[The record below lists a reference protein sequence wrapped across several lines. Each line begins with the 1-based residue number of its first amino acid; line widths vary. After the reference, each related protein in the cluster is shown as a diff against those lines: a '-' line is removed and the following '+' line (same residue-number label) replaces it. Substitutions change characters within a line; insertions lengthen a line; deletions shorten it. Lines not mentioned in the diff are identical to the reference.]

1 MTNDFSTMKDADM
14 PLLDRIEAALDRIV
28 NRRGLMR
35 IPREATDIDV
45 VVLDCGDEIKRLRAE
60 LAAEQ
65 SDRSATEEIAR
76 QRGAVINA
84 LCADIADLKTENAAL
99 KAHDPLAEMW
109 RELSEYQ
116 PMADA
121 DGYGEAWAKM
131 CSERTKQA
139 AERAHDVLLPA
150 SSSHEPWLA
159 ALSARWAIEWGET
172 SRRNV
177 REAIDSIRRAKEAK
191 P

>member
-1 MTNDFSTMKDADM
+1 VSDNTFT
-14 PLLDRIEAALDRIV
+14 
-28 NRRGLMR
+28 
-35 IPREATDIDV
+35 RENQFYA
-45 VVLDCGDEIKRLRAE
+45 EISRLRADLAQRTAE
-60 LAAEQ
+60 LAA
-65 SDRSATEEIAR
+65 
-76 QRGAVINA
+76 
-84 LCADIADLKTENAAL
+84 L
-99 KAHDPLAEMW
+99 KANDPLAEMW

-177 REAIDSIRRAKEAK
+177 REAIDSIRRAKEGK

>member
-1 MTNDFSTMKDADM
+1 MISDTNEKTEPPP
-14 PLLDRIEAALDRIV
+14 PLTQFQMNQFVMLSALPT
-28 NRRGLMR
+28 LA
-35 IPREATDIDV
+35 PALAPAES
-45 VVLDCGDEIKRLRAE
+45 RLRWLEAE
-60 LAAEQ
+60 
-65 SDRSATEEIAR
+65 
-76 QRGAVINA
+76 V
-84 LCADIADLKTENAAL
+84 AAL
-99 KAHDPLAEMW
+99 KAQRDEAFKSAINAALRADDHNADPLAEMW
-109 RELSEYQ
+109 RDLSEYQ

-177 REAIDSIRRAKEAK
+177 REAIAAIRRAKEAK
-191 P
+191 R

>member
-1 MTNDFSTMKDADM
+1 MNEEDQIDM
-14 PLLDRIEAALDRIV
+14 MHDSHALWQ
-28 NRRGLMR
+28 
-35 IPREATDIDV
+35 EID
-45 VVLDCGDEIKRLRAE
+45 RLRAE
-60 LAAEQ
+60 LAQRTAER
-65 SDRSATEEIAR
+65 D
-76 QRGAVINA
+76 A
-84 LCADIADLKTENAAL
+84 LAAEVAAI
-99 KAHDPLAEMW
+99 KANDPLAEMW

-121 DGYGEAWAKM
+121 DGYGEAWRIM
-131 CSERTKQA
+131 CRERTARA

-150 SSSHEPWLA
+150 SSSSSYAPWLA
-159 ALSARWAIEWGET
+159 ALSARWAIEWEET

>member
-1 MTNDFSTMKDADM
+1 MSDKTDIVERLRAWADTICTIRGEVTPGSKSRM
-14 PLLDRIEAALDRIV
+14 ALD
-28 NRRGLMR
+28 
-35 IPREATDIDV
+35 AA
-45 VVLDCGDEIKRLRAE
+45 DEIERLRADLAQRTAE
-60 LAAEQ
+60 LAA
-65 SDRSATEEIAR
+65 
-76 QRGAVINA
+76 
-84 LCADIADLKTENAAL
+84 L
-99 KAHDPLAEMW
+99 KANDPLAEMW

-177 REAIDSIRRAKEAK
+177 REAIAAIRRAKEAK
-191 P
+191 R